1 MYSTHL
7 NDPFIAVSSSI
18 SKNLKRIPGG
28 VNAARGYLSAASACG
43 IKRTGPLRS
52 DLCLVV
58 SEVPA
63 TAAGVFTTNLV
74 KAAPVILSRRHL
86 EDGKARAVVLNS
98 GNANACTGTPGVR
111 AAEQMTNAVAVALGI
126 DADEVLVCSTGRIGV
141 QLPLAKIFPGIVMA
155 ADSLKASTAASTA
168 SAKSIMTSDSVP
180 KQSAYEVRFGR
191 KSFRIGGMA
200 KGAGLISPNMAT
212 MLCVITTDAAVPSSY
227 LRKILGEVTSK
238 TFNCITVDG
247 DCSTNDTVLTLAN
260 GVSKI
265 AIRTAAEKK
274 AFAEALHAVCADLA
288 RAIVADGEGT
298 SRVIELTVKGAKS
311 EADAHR
317 IGRAIANSQLVK
329 CAWAGSDPNWG
340 RILDAAGYAG
350 AFLDPDKVE
359 IAYDGV
365 AAAKKGMGCQ
375 DAKGEARLRK
385 IAAKKEFSVLV
396 DLHLGKGEARLL
408 TTDLTEDYV
417 RLNLSEFSL

>member
-1 MYSTHL
+1 M
-7 NDPFIAVSSSI
+7 
-18 SKNLKRIPGG
+18 SKHLKRIPGG
-28 VNAARGYLSAASACG
+28 VNAARGFLSASAACG

-58 SEVPA
+58 SEAPA
-63 TAAGVFTTNLV
+63 SAAGVFTTNLV
-74 KAAPVILSRRHL
+74 KAAPVLLSRRHL
-86 EDGKARAVVLNS
+86 ESGKARVVVLNS
-98 GNANACTGTPGVR
+98 GNANACTGALGLR
-111 AAEQMTNAVAVALGI
+111 AAEQTANSVAVSLGI

-141 QLPLAKIFPGIVMA
+141 QLPLAKMLPGITSA
-155 ADSLKASTAASTA
+155 AKSLNASPAAA
-168 SAKSIMTSDSVP
+168 LAAARSIMTSDSIP
-180 KQSAYEVRFGR
+180 KQTAYEVKVGA

-200 KGAGLISPNMAT
+200 KGAGMISPNMAT
-212 MLCVITTDAAVPSSY
+212 MLCVITTDAAVPVAF
-227 LRKILGEVTSK
+227 LRRTLGEVTSR

-247 DCSTNDTVLTLAN
+247 DCSTNDTVLTLSN
-260 GVSKI
+260 GFSKVSI
-265 AIRTAAEKK
+265 GTAAERK
-274 AFAEALHAVCADLA
+274 AFAGALQAVCADLA

-298 SRVIELTVKGAKS
+298 SRVIELTVRGAKS

-317 IGRAIANSQLVK
+317 VGRAIANSQLVK

-350 AFLDPDKVE
+350 AVLDPDKVE
-359 IAYDGV
+359 IAYDGIR
-365 AAAKKGMGCQ
+365 AAKNGMGCQ

-385 IAAKKEFSVLV
+385 IAAKKEFAVTV

>member
-1 MYSTHL
+1 MS
-7 NDPFIAVSSSI
+7 
-18 SKNLKRIPGG
+18 LKRIVGG
-28 VNAARGYLSAASACG
+28 VNATRGFLSAAAACG

-63 TAAGVFTTNLV
+63 SAAGVFTTNLV
-74 KAAPVILSRRHL
+74 KAAPVLLSRRHL
-86 EDGKARAVVLNS
+86 ESGKARAILLNS
-98 GNANACTGTPGVR
+98 GNANACTGTPGLR
-111 AAEQMTNAVAVALGI
+111 ASEQCANAAAVALGI
-126 DADEVLVCSTGRIGV
+126 HADEVLVCSTGRIGV
-141 QLPLAKIFPGIVMA
+141 QLPLPKIFPGIREA
-155 ADSLKASTAASTA
+155 ASSLKSTPAAA
-168 SAKSIMTSDSVP
+168 LAAAKSIMTSDSVP
-180 KQSAYEVRFGR
+180 KQSAYEVKVGS

-200 KGAGLISPNMAT
+200 KGAGMISPNMAT
-212 MLCVITTDAAVPSSY
+212 MLCAITTDAAVPAAF
-227 LRKILGEVTSK
+227 LRKTLGEVVGK

-260 GVSKI
+260 GLSKVT
-265 AIRTAAEKK
+265 IRTASEKK
-274 AFAEALHAVCADLA
+274 AFAEALQAVCADLA

-311 EADAHR
+311 EADAHK

-350 AFLDPDKVE
+350 AVLDPDKVE
-359 IAYDGV
+359 IAYDGIK
-365 AAAKKGMGCQ
+365 AAKNGMGCQ

-385 IAAKKEFSVLV
+385 VAAKKEFAVLV

-408 TTDLTEDYV
+408 TTDLTEEYV

>member
-1 MYSTHL
+1 M
-7 NDPFIAVSSSI
+7 
-18 SKNLKRIPGG
+18 
-28 VNAARGYLSAASACG
+28 NAARGFLSAAAACG

-58 SEVPA
+58 SELPA
-63 TAAGVFTTNLV
+63 NAAGVFTTNLV
-74 KAAPVILSRRHL
+74 KAAPVLLSRSHL

-98 GNANACTGTPGVR
+98 GNANACTGTPGLR
-111 AAEQMTNAVAVALGI
+111 AAEQMANAVAVALGL

-141 QLPLAKIFPGIVMA
+141 QLPLPKIFPGIGSA
-155 ADSLKASTAASTA
+155 ADSLKASPAAASA
-168 SAKSIMTSDSVP
+168 AAKSIMTSDSVP
-180 KQSAYEVRFGR
+180 KQSAYEVKVGT

-200 KGAGLISPNMAT
+200 KGAGMISPNMAT
-212 MLCVITTDAAVPSSY
+212 MLCVITTDAAVPSSF
-227 LRKILGEVTSK
+227 LRKVLGEVTSK

-260 GVSKI
+260 GASKVM
-265 AIRTAAEKK
+265 IRNAAEKK
-274 AFAEALHAVCADLA
+274 AFTEALHAVCADLA

-311 EADAHR
+311 EADAHK
-317 IGRAIANSQLVK
+317 IGRSIANSQLVK

-350 AFLDPDKVE
+350 AALDPDKVD

-365 AAAKKGMGCQ
+365 RAARNGMGCQ

-385 IAAKKEFSVLV
+385 IAAKKEFAVTI

-408 TTDLTEDYV
+408 TTDLTEEYV

>member
-1 MYSTHL
+1 MS
-7 NDPFIAVSSSI
+7 
-18 SKNLKRIPGG
+18 LKRIAGG
-28 VNAARGYLSAASACG
+28 VNASKGYSSSAASCG

-74 KAAPVILSRRHL
+74 KAAPVLLSRRHL
-86 EDGKARAVVLNS
+86 EAGKARAVLLNS
-98 GNANACTGTPGVR
+98 GNANACTGTPGLR
-111 AAEQMTNAVAVALGI
+111 AAEQTANAAAVALGI
-126 DADEVLVCSTGRIGV
+126 HADEVLVCSTGRIGV
-141 QLPLAKIFPGIVMA
+141 QLPLPKMLPGIREA
-155 ADSLKASTAASTA
+155 AASLKATPAASLA
-168 SAKSIMTSDSVP
+168 AAKSIMTSDSVP
-180 KQSAYEVRFGR
+180 KQSAYEVKVGS

-200 KGAGLISPNMAT
+200 KGAGMISPNMAT
-212 MLCVITTDAAVPSSY
+212 MLCVITTDAAVPAAF
-227 LRKILGEVTSK
+227 LRKALREATSR

-260 GVSKI
+260 GVSKVS
-265 AIRTAAEKK
+265 IRTAAEQR
-274 AFAEALHAVCADLA
+274 AFAGALQAVCADLS

-311 EADAHR
+311 EADAHL

-329 CAWAGSDPNWG
+329 CAWAGGDPNWG

-350 AFLDPDKVE
+350 AKFDPDKVE
-359 IAYDGV
+359 IAYDGLR
-365 AAAKKGMGCQ
+365 AAKNGMGCQ
-375 DAKGEARLRK
+375 DAKGELKLRK
-385 IAAKKEFSVLV
+385 IAAKKEFSVVV
-396 DLHLGKGEARLL
+396 DLHGGKGEARLL

-417 RLNLSEFSL
+417 RLNLTEFSL

>member
-1 MYSTHL
+1 MA
-7 NDPFIAVSSSI
+7 I
-18 SKNLKRIPGG
+18 NLKRIAGG
-28 VNAARGYLSAASACG
+28 INAAKGFSSASAACG

-58 SEVPA
+58 SELQA

-86 EDGKARAVVLNS
+86 ESGKARVILLNS
-98 GNANACTGTPGVR
+98 GNANACTGTPGLR
-111 AAEQMTNAVAVALGI
+111 AAEQCANAAAVALGI

-141 QLPLAKIFPGIVMA
+141 QLPLAKMLPGISSA
-155 ADSLKASTAASTA
+155 ASSLKSSPAAAMSA
-168 SAKSIMTSDSVP
+168 AKSIMTSDSVP
-180 KQSAYEVRFGR
+180 KQFAYEVKVGSQ
-191 KSFRIGGMA
+191 SFRIGGMA
-200 KGAGLISPNMAT
+200 KGAGMISPNMAT
-212 MLCVITTDAAVPSSY
+212 MLCAITTDAAVPSAF
-227 LRKILGEVTSK
+227 LRKVLGEVTSK

-260 GVSKI
+260 GASMVE
-265 AIRTAAEKK
+265 IRTAAEKK
-274 AFAEALHAVCADLA
+274 SFTAALHAVCADLA

-317 IGRAIANSQLVK
+317 VGRAIANSQLVK

-350 AFLDPDKVE
+350 AALDPDKVE
-359 IAYDGV
+359 IAYDGIK
-365 AAAKKGMGCQ
+365 AARNGMGCQ

-385 IAAKKEFSVLV
+385 IAAKKEFSVQV
-396 DLHLGKGEARLL
+396 DLHLGKGEAHLL
-408 TTDLTEDYV
+408 TTDLTEEYV
-417 RLNLSEFSL
+417 RLNLSEFSI

>member
-1 MYSTHL
+1 MS
-7 NDPFIAVSSSI
+7 
-18 SKNLKRIPGG
+18 LKRVVGG
-28 VNAARGYLSAASACG
+28 VNAARGFLSASATCG

-74 KAAPVILSRRHL
+74 KAAPVLLCRRHL
-86 EDGKARAVVLNS
+86 ERGKARAALLNS
-98 GNANACTGTPGVR
+98 GNANACTGIPGLR
-111 AAEQMTNAVAVALGI
+111 AAEQCTNTAAVALGI
-126 DADEVLVCSTGRIGV
+126 HADEVLVCSTGRIGV
-141 QLPLAKIFPGIVMA
+141 QLPLPKMLPGIRQA
-155 ADSLKASTAASTA
+155 AASLKASPGAALA
-168 SAKSIMTSDSVP
+168 AAKSIMTSDSVP
-180 KQSAYEVRFGR
+180 KQSAYEVKVGD

-200 KGAGLISPNMAT
+200 KGAGMISPNMAT
-212 MLCVITTDAAVPSSY
+212 MLCTITTDAAVPAAS
-227 LRKILGEVTSK
+227 LRKDLREATGR

-260 GVSKI
+260 GASGVS
-265 AIRTAAEKK
+265 IRTAAAKK
-274 AFAEALHAVCADLA
+274 AFAEALQAVCADLA

-311 EADAHR
+311 EADAHK

-350 AFLDPDKVE
+350 AALDPDKVE
-359 IAYDGV
+359 ISYDGV
-365 AAAKKGMGCQ
+365 SAAENGMGCQ
-375 DAKGEARLRK
+375 DAKGEARLRR

-408 TTDLTEDYV
+408 TTDLTEEYV

>member
-1 MYSTHL
+1 M
-7 NDPFIAVSSSI
+7 
-18 SKNLKRIPGG
+18 
-28 VNAARGYLSAASACG
+28 NAARGFLSAAAACG

-63 TAAGVFTTNLV
+63 SAAGVFTTNLV
-74 KAAPVILSRRHL
+74 KAAPVLLSRRHL
-86 EDGKARAVVLNS
+86 ESGKARAILLNS
-98 GNANACTGTPGVR
+98 GNANACTGTPGLR
-111 AAEQMTNAVAVALGI
+111 ASEQCANAAAVALGI
-126 DADEVLVCSTGRIGV
+126 HADEVLVCSTGRIGV
-141 QLPLAKIFPGIVMA
+141 QLPLPKILPGIREA
-155 ADSLKASTAASTA
+155 ASSLKSTPAAA
-168 SAKSIMTSDSVP
+168 LAAAKSIMTSDSVP
-180 KQSAYEVRFGR
+180 KQSAYEVKVGS

-200 KGAGLISPNMAT
+200 KGAGMISPNMAT
-212 MLCVITTDAAVPSSY
+212 MLCAITTDAAVPAAF
-227 LRKILGEVTSK
+227 LRKTLGEVVGK

-247 DCSTNDTVLTLAN
+247 DCSTNDTVVTLAN
-260 GVSKI
+260 GLSKVT
-265 AIRTAAEKK
+265 IRTASEKK
-274 AFAEALHAVCADLA
+274 AFAEALQAVCADLA

-311 EADAHR
+311 EADAHK

-350 AFLDPDKVE
+350 AVLDPDKVE
-359 IAYDGV
+359 IAYDGIK
-365 AAAKKGMGCQ
+365 AAKNGMGCQ

-385 IAAKKEFSVLV
+385 VAAKKEFAVLV

-408 TTDLTEDYV
+408 TTDLTEEYV

>member
-1 MYSTHL
+1 M
-7 NDPFIAVSSSI
+7 SSQLSKI
-18 SKNLKRIPGG
+18 SKHLKRIPGG
-28 VNAARGYLSAASACG
+28 VNAAHGFLAAAASCG

-58 SEVPA
+58 SEYPA

-74 KAAPVILSRRHL
+74 KAAPVLLSRRHL
-86 EDGKARAVVLNS
+86 EDGQARAIVLNS
-98 GNANACTGTPGVR
+98 GNANACTGTPGLR
-111 AAEQMTNAVAVALGI
+111 AAEQCANAVAVALGL

-141 QLPLAKIFPGIVMA
+141 QLPVAKMLPGIASA
-155 ADSLKASTAASTA
+155 AASLKASPAAALA

-180 KQSAYEVRFGR
+180 KQVAFEVKVGA

-200 KGAGLISPNMAT
+200 KGAGMISPNMAT
-212 MLCVITTDAAVPSSY
+212 MLCAITTDASVPASF
-227 LRKILGEVTSK
+227 LRMVLGETASK

-260 GVSKI
+260 GASKV
-265 AIRTAAEKK
+265 AIRTASEKRI
-274 AFAEALHAVCADLA
+274 FAEALHAVCADLA

-311 EADAHR
+311 DADAHR
-317 IGRAIANSQLVK
+317 VGRAIANSQLVK

-350 AFLDPDKVE
+350 AALDPDKVE
-359 IAYDGV
+359 IAYDGIR
-365 AAAKKGMGCQ
+365 AARNGMGCQ

-385 IAAKKEFSVLV
+385 IAAKKEFSVVV

-408 TTDLTEDYV
+408 TTDLTEEYV

>member
-1 MYSTHL
+1 MST
-7 NDPFIAVSSSI
+7 
-18 SKNLKRIPGG
+18 KLKRIVGG
-28 VNAARGYLSAASACG
+28 VNAARGFLSAAAACG

-63 TAAGVFTTNLV
+63 SAAGVFTTNLV
-74 KAAPVILSRRHL
+74 KAAPVLLSRRHL
-86 EDGKARAVVLNS
+86 ESGKARAILLNS
-98 GNANACTGTPGVR
+98 GNANACTGTPGLR
-111 AAEQMTNAVAVALGI
+111 ASEQCANAAAVALGI
-126 DADEVLVCSTGRIGV
+126 HADQVLVCSTGRIGV
-141 QLPLAKIFPGIVMA
+141 QLPLPKILPGIREA
-155 ADSLKASTAASTA
+155 ASSLKSTPAAA
-168 SAKSIMTSDSVP
+168 LAAAKSIMTSDSVP
-180 KQSAYEVRFGR
+180 KQSAYEVKVGS

-200 KGAGLISPNMAT
+200 KGAGMISPNMAT
-212 MLCVITTDAAVPSSY
+212 MLCAITTDAAVPAAF
-227 LRKILGEVTSK
+227 LRKTLGEVVGK

-247 DCSTNDTVLTLAN
+247 DCSTNDTVVTLAN
-260 GVSKI
+260 GLSKVT
-265 AIRTAAEKK
+265 IRTASEKK
-274 AFAEALHAVCADLA
+274 AFAEALQAVCADLA

-311 EADAHR
+311 EADAHK

-350 AFLDPDKVE
+350 AVLDPDKVE
-359 IAYDGV
+359 IAYDGIK
-365 AAAKKGMGCQ
+365 AAKNGMGCQ

-385 IAAKKEFSVLV
+385 VAAKKEFAVLV

-408 TTDLTEDYV
+408 TTDLTEEYV